1 MNAHTDL
8 YDQVKADVKGAMTTN
23 STNGGTRRLL
33 ARRELVS
40 PEEQQAYKDVIY
52 SFSCTN
58 LPPDQICDEIIILEK
73 TDALLPFLIIMRILC
88 PPDSG
93 CNDGAVAAIEQAAEE
108 SISTSLSTAL
118 SSGEF
123 IEALT
128 QSFEDNSVNA
138 TVPTIDSEVTTTV
151 EVVVLSKTPS
161 SQPSLMPSES
171 PSISKVPTA
180 GPTDS
185 PTKVRILM
193 Q

>member
-1 MNAHTDL
+1 MNAHPDL
-8 YDQVKADVKGAMTTN
+8 YDQAEAIVNGALTTG
-23 STNGGTRRLL
+23 SGRRRLL

-40 PEEQQAYKDVIY
+40 AEELNAYEDAIY
-52 SFSCTN
+52 SVSCID
-58 LPPDQICDEIIILEK
+58 LPSDQICDEVIVLNV
-73 TDALLPFLIIMRILC
+73 TDSLITFKVKMRILC
-88 PPDSG
+88 DG
-93 CNDGAVAAIEQAAEE
+93 ICDDGAVAAIELAAEE
-108 SISTSLSTAL
+108 SISTSISTAL
-118 SSGEF
+118 GDGGEF
-123 IEALT
+123 SDALT
-128 QSFEDNSVNA
+128 QSFEENSVNKP
-138 TVPTIDSEVTTTV
+138 VPEIDPEVTTTV